1 MDIDSIRKAQAKLDA
16 DRDALIPKHMRAP
29 IVIHT
34 LKDLRGRGK
43 NLENCIGVCRGKGGG
58 QIKPT
63 IGVVNKD
70 SLFVHPFWV
79 TYFKNLSLITGLDF
93 RVT

>member
-1 MDIDSIRKAQAKLDA
+1 MYSQAYMRALKQIDK
-16 DRDALIPKHMRAP
+16 DRDALSRGRPYRFIPM
-29 IVIHT
+29 
-34 LKDLRGRGK
+34 KDLRGGGVSNYTIDR
-43 NLENCIGVCRGKGGG
+43 GVCRGKGGG

>member
-43 NLENCIGVCRGKGGG
+43 NLEIHKGGCRRNGVGLPFLPYPPLNKISPTQDFSIGV
-58 QIKPT
+58 T
-63 IGVVNKD
+63 
-70 SLFVHPFWV
+70 S
-79 TYFKNLSLITGLDF
+79 
-93 RVT
+93 